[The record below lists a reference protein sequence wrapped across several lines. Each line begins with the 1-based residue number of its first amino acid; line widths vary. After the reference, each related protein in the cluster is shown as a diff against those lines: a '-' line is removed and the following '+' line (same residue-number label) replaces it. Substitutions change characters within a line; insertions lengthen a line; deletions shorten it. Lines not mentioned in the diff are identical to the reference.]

1 MVDQE
6 SATGMLTEVAGIR
19 SGGAMEQ
26 KHPNEQAR
34 KTNRF
39 GWSVEIL
46 KFQE

>member
-6 SATGMLTEVAGIR
+6 SATGILTEVAGIR

-34 KTNRF
+34 KNKQVWLV
-39 GWSVEIL
+39 G
-46 KFQE
+46 